1 MAREE
6 LKKQILEKLESN
18 FFLDNDDLA
27 DWIIRTFIDG
37 EWKDATKEMPP
48 PGEFVL
54 CYLESGDYMVAF
66 WGERLKLWYGAG
78 VTCFKTDVTHWRSLP
93 VPPERKAK

>member
-6 LKKQILEKLESN
+6 LKKQILGKLESN

-37 EWKDATKEMPP
+37 EWKDAEKEMPP
-48 PGEFVL
+48 ARENVL
-54 CYLESGDYMVAF
+54 CYLDTGACAIAF
-66 WGERLKLWYGAG
+66 WDTNIKLWLGDCLSY
-78 VTCFKTDVTHWRSLP
+78 FKTDVTHWQPLP